1 MVYLSQS
8 YAKMGLSP
16 NVLVCFLSARQIKCV
31 CFLSATIC
39 EVTYAVDLQQVYD
52 SVEFFGSYFYI
63 EDLFAESNSI

>member
-1 MVYLSQS
+1 M
-8 YAKMGLSP
+8 
-16 NVLVCFLSARQIKCV
+16 
-31 CFLSATIC
+31 SATIC